1 LFYEVIFYKLYN
13 KINLRAVKL
22 IKRNFEHLVN
32 NGGSLVMKI
41 LFTKL
46 KQQNRRDVYFK
57 YILEETFLKYEKFNE
72 NESAKIQQI

>member
-1 LFYEVIFYKLYN
+1 
-13 KINLRAVKL
+13 
-22 IKRNFEHLVN
+22 
-32 NGGSLVMKI
+32 MKI